1 MEEGCSRARDLFARA
16 GYNCKAATENTFKET
31 KLRSDDLGALVRG
44 ESIAAPAGAEPKND
58 WAKVADLSP
67 LMSRLEMAQQNR
79 IAPATSNAGDFKKN
93 AAQLTH
99 EAEIVA
105 ALAEA
110 IGRPGMDNA
119 EDDKFRRYAKALQ
132 QSALDLRQAVNN
144 SNYDA
149 ARAAAGVMKKTCDSC
164 HGDFR

>member
-1 MEEGCSRARDLFARA
+1 
-16 GYNCKAATENTFKET
+16 
-31 KLRSDDLGALVRG
+31 VRG
-44 ESIAAPAGAEPKND
+44 ESIAPPSSVEPKNE
-58 WAKVADLSP
+58 WGKIANLAP

-93 AAQLTH
+93 SPQLVH

-105 ALAEA
+105 ALGEA
-110 IGRPGMDNA
+110 IARPGMDNA
-119 EDDKFRRYAKALQ
+119 DDEKFRGYARALQ
-132 QSALDLRQAVNN
+132 KSALDLRQAVND